1 MQAVVNRPRTRNTE
15 AASFRIEGK
24 VPKFVI
30 MFLESAFKKAL
41 TVEVSDAEDDEA
53 TLPYEETEWFKE
65 LSASMTSG
73 DAVKADRGLRGWT
86 QKVLAK
92 KLGISVQNLSE
103 IERDVRP
110 VSKKMAVKLGSV
122 FGTDPVLY
130 LNLSKNIR

>member
-15 AASFRIEGK
+15 AASFRIEGE

-30 MFLESAFKKAL
+30 MFLESAFKNAL
-41 TVEVSDAEDDEA
+41 KVEVADPVDDDAV
-53 TLPYEETEWFKE
+53 PFEETDWYKE

-86 QKVLAK
+86 QKVLAE

-103 IERDVRP
+103 IERNIRP
-110 VSKKMAVKLGSV
+110 VSKKMSLKLAEV
-122 FGTDPVLY
+122 FGTDPVFY
-130 LNLSKNIR
+130 LNLNKNAK

>member
-15 AASFRIEGK
+15 AASFRIEGE

-30 MFLESAFKKAL
+30 MFLESAFKNAL
-41 TVEVSDAEDDEA
+41 KVEVADSADDEA
-53 TLPYEETEWFKE
+53 VPFEETDWYKE

-86 QKVLAK
+86 QKILAG

-103 IERDVRP
+103 IERNIRP
-110 VSKKMAVKLGSV
+110 VSKKMSLKLADV

-130 LNLSKNIR
+130 LNLNKNVK